1 MGGLRSQSG
10 PTSDRDASL
19 KTVRRR
25 SLELVWNGL
34 KAPRGS
40 GTLGK
45 SNAIRRGRIY
55 REANKIEARHS
66 VEGYCYYSE
75 HMGSLATDG

>member
-1 MGGLRSQSG
+1 MGPAPEPG

-34 KAPRGS
+34 KAARLWHS
-40 GTLGK
+40 WK
-45 SNAIRRGRIY
+45 SNAIRRARIY

-66 VEGYCYYSE
+66 VEGHRYYSE